1 MKHDRFETIKS
12 LHGTKRL
19 EYIWDYYRYRI
30 AAAIVVVIIAVVAA
44 NMLIEGQRHYRLDIF
59 AVLNTEDDCSSW
71 FKDFEKSLTSDGT
84 GGRIQVN
91 YDQPFDYDNRY
102 YYVQE
107 LEVMTTVSSY
117 RIDAAICNEDM
128 YSYLLAI
135 NACARMDEVLDSQTF
150 KKLTGNG
157 SLKEDLAGLQAD
169 ENGNINTA
177 DGIPG
182 YYGIDISDTAFGQ
195 AYNQPADGSTPEP
208 LYAVIISN
216 TDNMSDCIKLIECV
230 IGDGSL

>member
-1 MKHDRFETIKS
+1 MKNDRFEIIKS
-12 LHGTKRL
+12 LHGLKKL

-30 AAAIVVVIIAVVAA
+30 AAGIVILIIAVTAI
-44 NMLIEGQRHYRLDIF
+44 NMLVEGRRHYRLDIC

-71 FKDFEKSLTSDGT
+71 FKDFEKSLAADG
-84 GGRIQVN
+84 GGRIRVN

-117 RIDAAICNEDM
+117 RMDAAVCNGDM

-135 NACARMDEVLDSQTF
+135 NACARLNEVLDPETF
-150 KKLTGNG
+150 NTLTASGAI
-157 SLKEDLAGLQAD
+157 KEDTAALQAD
-169 ENGNINTA
+169 KNGQVDPA

-182 YYGIDISDTAFGQ
+182 FYGVNLTETAFGQ
-195 AYNQPADGSTPEP
+195 AYNIPADGSEPEP

-216 TDNMSDCIKLIECV
+216 TDNMPDAVTLIKELIK
-230 IGDGSL
+230 

>member
-1 MKHDRFETIKS
+1 MKNDRFEIIKS
-12 LHGTKRL
+12 LHGMKKL

-30 AAAIVVVIIAVVAA
+30 AAAIAILIITVTTI
-44 NMLIEGQRHYRLDIF
+44 NMLVEGRRHYRLDIC

-71 FKDFEKSLTSDGT
+71 FKDFEKSLTADG
-84 GGRIQVN
+84 GGRIRVN

-117 RIDAAICNEDM
+117 RMDAAVCNGDM

-135 NACARMDEVLDSQTF
+135 NACARLDEVLDPETF
-150 KKLTGNG
+150 NTLTASGAI
-157 SLKEDLAGLQAD
+157 KEDTAALQAD
-169 ENGNINTA
+169 ENGKVDPA

-182 YYGIDISDTAFGQ
+182 YYGVDLTETAFGQ
-195 AYNQPADGSTPEP
+195 TYNKPADGSGPEP

-216 TDNMSDCIKLIECV
+216 TDNMPDAVTLIRELIK
-230 IGDGSL
+230 